1 MITKIGIITGLVI
14 AYLLIGFLLL
24 FVVNKLY
31 CWYLD
36 EVLIGEDIGV
46 IFVLLHPIAVPFLL
60 IGLLWYGI
68 SCAIE
73 HINDSILGYSE
84 YYEEGEEDEQD

>member
-1 MITKIGIITGLVI
+1 MIAKIAIITGLVI
-14 AYLLIGFLLL
+14 VYLLIGFLFL

-36 EVLIGEDIGV
+36 EVLIDEAIGV
-46 IFVLLHPIAVPFLL
+46 VFVLLYPILIPILL
-60 IGLLWYGI
+60 IGLLWHGI

-84 YYEEGEEDEQD
+84 YYEEDGEDGDN